1 MARGTAG
8 LRPAWGLAGCVLVWW
23 WLWDTAGFLRPCASG
38 APVPSRGAGQR
49 ALGVCWCGLERLEG
63 VLLAGVWPLL
73 SPDVCSCCV
82 APAPPLQMAQGVLGT
97 GWALNLPLCP
107 LLLPGRT
114 PGGVWQGGHVS
125 GMLLS
130 SRRPALRWAEVP
142 VCPRL
147 GAC

>member
-38 APVPSRGAGQR
+38 APVPSGGAGQR

-82 APAPPLQMAQGVLGT
+82 APDPPLQMAQGVLGT

-114 PGGVWQGGHVS
+114 PGVS
-125 GMLLS
+125 RLISDCQPLDHFLLCWSFSAWSTTS
-130 SRRPALRWAEVP
+130 SVLSAT
-142 VCPRL
+142 
-147 GAC
+147 